1 MATLYE
7 LTGQYLEIY
16 NLEID
21 DETKLDTIESLGLD
35 EEIEAKAENYAKLIR
50 NLEADKQIYK
60 EEEQRFKEKK
70 ERTDKKIERLKR
82 DLQASMEIT
91 GKTKI
96 KSELF
101 TISVQNS
108 KASVI
113 VDEANLPK
121 KYWVKKVTESPNKKA
136 LYEVLSEGKKVKGA
150 TLQENRSLRI
160 K

>member
-7 LTGQYLEIY
+7 LTGQYLDIY

-50 NLEADKQIYK
+50 NLEADKKVYK
-60 EEEQRFKEKK
+60 DEEERFKKKK
-70 ERTDKKIERLKR
+70 ESTDKKIERLKR

-96 KSELF
+96 KGELF
-101 TISVQNS
+101 TLSVQNS
-108 KASVI
+108 KASVV
-113 VDEANLPK
+113 VDEKALLK
-121 KYWVKKVTESPNKKA
+121 KYWTKKVTESPNKKK
-136 LYEVLSEGKKVKGA
+136 LYELLSAGEKIKGA

>member
-7 LTGQYLEIY
+7 LTGQYLDIY

-50 NLEADKQIYK
+50 NLEADKKVYK
-60 EEEQRFKEKK
+60 EEEERFKKKK
-70 ERTDKKIERLKR
+70 ESTDKKIERLKR

-96 KSELF
+96 KGELF
-101 TISVQNS
+101 TLSIQNT
-108 KASVI
+108 KASVV
-113 VDEANLPK
+113 VDEAKLPE
-121 KYWVKKVTESPNKKA
+121 KYWTKKVTEAPNKKE
-136 LYEVLSEGKKVKGA
+136 LYDLLKAGEEIEGA